1 VSVPLADADPRH
13 PHLVERTEAG
23 GALGQELRALGIVPG
38 TRVRILS
45 RTRGHL
51 TLAVEDARYAVGT
64 EVARAVLVRR

>member
-1 VSVPLADADPRH
+1 MSVPLADADPRDS
-13 PHLVERTEAG
+13 HLVERTEAG
-23 GALGQELRALGIVPG
+23 GALEQELRALGIVPG

-51 TLAVEDARYAVGT
+51 TLAVGDARYAVGT